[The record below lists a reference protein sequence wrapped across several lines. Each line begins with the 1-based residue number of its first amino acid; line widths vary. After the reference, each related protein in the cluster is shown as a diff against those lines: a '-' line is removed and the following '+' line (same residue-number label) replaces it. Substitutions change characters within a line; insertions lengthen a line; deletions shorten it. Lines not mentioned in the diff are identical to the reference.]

1 MLDSRWLEI
10 LYMLL
15 GEQVEEGADKIV
27 VGAEA
32 CVRKKGDRL
41 VVWVG
46 NVRSLEI
53 VGKIGRMMKNMLMM
67 GAEDKIEFSVHREEK
82 EGVEGVKLNL

>member
-46 NVRSLEI
+46 DVNS
-53 VGKIGRMMKNMLMM
+53 M
-67 GAEDKIEFSVHREEK
+67 
-82 EGVEGVKLNL
+82 